1 MRGLPV
7 LIFAAGMA
15 IWGMASIPDGSGAG
29 RTSPAIRRGEVAWTP
44 DRALATPNAK
54 SPISALH
61 APPLKS
67 CRASAGGRESVR
79 VSFGGRS

>member
-29 RTSPAIRRGEVAWTP
+29 RTSPANRLGEAAWTP
-44 DRALATPNAK
+44 HRAFAAHTGK
-54 SPISALH
+54 VPISRLH
-61 APPLKS
+61 AVPLES
-67 CRASAGGRESVR
+67 RGASAAGRESVR

>member
-29 RTSPAIRRGEVAWTP
+29 RTSPANRLGEAAWTTH
-44 DRALATPNAK
+44 RAFAAPTGK
-54 SPISALH
+54 VPISDLH
-61 APPLKS
+61 AAPLES
-67 CRASAGGRESVR
+67 RGASAGGRESVR
-79 VSFGGRS
+79 VSFGRRS